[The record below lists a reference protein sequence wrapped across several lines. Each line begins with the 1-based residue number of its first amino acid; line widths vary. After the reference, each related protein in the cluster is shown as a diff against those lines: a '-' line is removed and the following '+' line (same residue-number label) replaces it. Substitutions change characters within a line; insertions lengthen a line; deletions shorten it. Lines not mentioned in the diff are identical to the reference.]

1 MRFTSKR
8 EMLERIEREHE
19 ILLDL
24 LESIPRK
31 RYRER
36 GVWGDGW
43 TVHDLLAHL
52 TAWEQMFLRWYRE
65 GRRGDRPALPAPG
78 YKWGET
84 PALNQAIWRAH
95 RRESTSIV
103 LTRFRA
109 SYREILALARRL
121 PSADLLTAGRFAW
134 TGKLPLSAYLGPNTC
149 SHYRT
154 ATRILKRWLGGVTRR
169 A

>member
-8 EMLERIEREHE
+8 ELLERIEREHRT
-19 ILLDL
+19 LVDL
-24 LESIPRK
+24 LGAIPRT

-43 TVHDLLAHL
+43 TVNDLLAHL

-65 GRRGDRPALPAPG
+65 GRRGGRPALPAPG
-78 YKWGET
+78 YTWGET
-84 PALNQAIWRAH
+84 PALNRAIWRAH
-95 RRESTSIV
+95 HRDSTPAVLRR
-103 LTRFRA
+103 FGA

-121 PSADLLTAGRFAW
+121 PSAALLSPGRFAW

-154 ATRILKRWLGGVTRR
+154 AARILKRWLGGVTRR
-169 A
+169 